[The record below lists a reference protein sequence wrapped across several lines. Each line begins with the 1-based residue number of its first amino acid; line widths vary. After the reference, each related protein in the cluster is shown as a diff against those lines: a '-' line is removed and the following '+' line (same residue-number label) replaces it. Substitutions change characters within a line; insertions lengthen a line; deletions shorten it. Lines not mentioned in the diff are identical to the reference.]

1 MKINKIF
8 RARSSQYG
16 LTLVELLVALVLS
29 LAVLIGLSSVYVA
42 AKQSFRFQETSGRLQ
57 EDATFALESI
67 SRDLRMTGYAGCPGI
82 AKTTVASVDTYFPG
96 SVLSSGSPENISGPN
111 PMATLVTGE
120 AEIAQQPFTSS
131 NVFRGFDNLPTAMF
145 SNVPTTTNLTSD
157 SLFFAGGSP
166 NSVSVRTAMADAQ
179 ANLTIASDPYGWKDA
194 AANSGVFNM
203 IVSNCESSSLFKGKV
218 VANGAM
224 FDIQHGNALG
234 NSIDSFASST
244 QFGVGAIV
252 MPVEWKF
259 YYVAIRDG
267 AATPSLFRVAF
278 DGNNRRNIEEV
289 VSNVES
295 MQLQYGEN
303 TDTALG
309 VPTLMVNEWR
319 ATAAD
324 VIDWSKV
331 VAVRIGLMMVSAEE
345 STSPDI
351 TLAVPKLLGESY
363 TKPTGASASRL
374 RKEFSTTVVL
384 RNRVKAR

>member
-1 MKINKIF
+1 MKKKIVLNLKISE
-8 RARSSQYG
+8 RG

-42 AKQSFRFQETSGRLQ
+42 AKQSFRFQETTGRLQ

-67 SRDLRMTGYAGCPGI
+67 ARDLRMTGYAGCPGI

-96 SVLSSGSPENISGPN
+96 SVLTSGSPQNISGPN
-111 PMATLVTGE
+111 PMATVVTGD
-120 AEIAQQPFTSS
+120 AEITQQPFTSA
-131 NVFRGFDNLPTAMF
+131 NVFRGFDSLPASMF
-145 SNVPTTTNLTSD
+145 STAPTTTNLTSD
-157 SLFFAGGSP
+157 SLFFAGGSS
-166 NSVSVRTAMADAQ
+166 NSVSVSAAMADAE
-179 ANLTIASDPYGWKDA
+179 ANLTIASDPYGWRNA
-194 AANSGVFNM
+194 SANSGVVNM

-218 VANGAM
+218 AANGAV
-224 FDIQHGNALG
+224 FDIQHGTALG
-234 NSIDSFASST
+234 NSVDSFASST
-244 QFGVGAIV
+244 QFGAGAVV

-259 YYVAIRDG
+259 YYVAIRNG
-267 AATPSLFRVAF
+267 ATTPSLFRIVF
-278 DGNNRRNIEEV
+278 DGNDRKSEEEI

-303 TDTALG
+303 TGIASGL
-309 VPTLMVNEWR
+309 PTLVVDQWR
-319 ATAAD
+319 ATASD
-324 VIDWSKV
+324 VTDWSKV

-351 TLAVPKLLGESY
+351 TLTVPKLLGESY

-384 RNRVKAR
+384 RNRVAAR